1 MLYLNIRINSIESLV
16 RCRIPLLCTFTYF
29 VATMNSNSSFCHLPY
44 SSSIALA
51 TINAIFCVLGII
63 GNSLMLVAVY
73 RTIEL
78 RTLSNLYLVA
88 LAIADFLTSAIV
100 QPLLIVMIIG
110 ESKGECHK
118 TLETVF
124 RSVGNFSGAASL
136 LILLF
141 ITTERF
147 LAVLKPMVYRSY
159 HPKRRFAVFIS
170 ISVIVPLIYTILRLA
185 VSKRATSYFSAV
197 LFALGYFYIVVSYL
211 IILHQLRSQSKKM
224 KRSSSTT
231 SEDNTRTTRHA
242 EKVVTST
249 MALIIG
255 IFTIMWVPFFY
266 YRFTKPST
274 NSGEAYNWVRTT
286 AISNS
291 ALNFIVYA
299 FQMKIYR
306 SAFKT
311 TISDG
316 FHTIFQSR
324 TSSTPINA

>member
-1 MLYLNIRINSIESLV
+1 M
-16 RCRIPLLCTFTYF
+16 
-29 VATMNSNSSFCHLPY
+29 ASNSSQFCHLPY
-44 SSSIALA
+44 SSAIALV
-51 TINAIFCVLGII
+51 TINAIFCVSGII
-63 GNSLMLVAVY
+63 GNSLVLVAVY

-78 RTLSNLYLVA
+78 RTLSSLYLVA

-110 ESKGECHK
+110 ESKRECDK

-124 RSVGNFSGAASL
+124 RSVGNFSAAASF

-141 ITTERF
+141 ITTER
-147 LAVLKPMVYRSY
+147 LMAVLKPIVYRNY
-159 HPKRRFAVFIS
+159 HPRRRFAVFIS
-170 ISVIVPLIYTILRLA
+170 ISVVAPLIYTILRLA

-197 LFALGYFYIVVSYL
+197 LFVLGYFYIVMSYF
-211 IILHQLRSQSKKM
+211 IILHQLRSQSNKM
-224 KRSSSTT
+224 KRSTDIT
-231 SEDNTRTTRHA
+231 PEENTRTTRHA
-242 EKVVTST
+242 EKVITST

-255 IFTIMWVPFFY
+255 IFTIMWVPSFY

-299 FQMKIYR
+299 FQMKIFR

-316 FHTIFQSR
+316 FHTIFPSQP
-324 TSSTPINA
+324 SSIAVNA

>member
-1 MLYLNIRINSIESLV
+1 
-16 RCRIPLLCTFTYF
+16 
-29 VATMNSNSSFCHLPY
+29 MNSNSSFCHLPY
-44 SSSIALA
+44 PSSIALA

-63 GNSLMLVAVY
+63 GNSLVLVAVY

-78 RTLSNLYLVA
+78 RTLSNYYLVA

-100 QPLLIVMIIG
+100 QPLLIVMVIG
-110 ESKGECHK
+110 ESKEGCHK

-147 LAVLKPMVYRSY
+147 LAVLKPTMYRNY
-159 HPKRRFAVFIS
+159 HPRKRFAVFIS

-185 VSKRATSYFSAV
+185 VSKRATSYFTAV
-197 LFALGYFYIVVSYL
+197 LFVIGYFYIMVSYL

-224 KRSSSTT
+224 KRSTDIT
-231 SEDNTRTTRHA
+231 PEEKTRTTRHA

-249 MALIIG
+249 MALVIG

-266 YRFTKPST
+266 YRVSKPST
-274 NSGEAYNWVRTT
+274 NSGEAYN
-286 AISNS
+286 
-291 ALNFIVYA
+291 
-299 FQMKIYR
+299 
-306 SAFKT
+306 
-311 TISDG
+311 
-316 FHTIFQSR
+316 
-324 TSSTPINA
+324 

>member
-1 MLYLNIRINSIESLV
+1 M
-16 RCRIPLLCTFTYF
+16 
-29 VATMNSNSSFCHLPY
+29 ASNSSFCHLPY
-44 SSSIALA
+44 SSSIVLV

-63 GNSLMLVAVY
+63 GNSLVMVAVY

-78 RTLSNLYLVA
+78 RTLSSLYLVA

-100 QPLLIVMIIG
+100 QPLLIAMVIR
-110 ESKGECHK
+110 ESKGECDK

-124 RSVGNFSGAASL
+124 RSVGNFSAAASF

-141 ITTERF
+141 ITTER
-147 LAVLKPMVYRSY
+147 LIAVLKPIVYRNY
-159 HPKRRFAVFIS
+159 HPRRRFAVFIS
-170 ISVIVPLIYTILRLA
+170 ISVVAPLIYTILRLA

-197 LFALGYFYIVVSYL
+197 LFVLGYFYIVVSYF
-211 IILHQLRSQSKKM
+211 IILHQLRSESNKM
-224 KRSSSTT
+224 KRSTSTT
-231 SEDNTRTTRHA
+231 YEENTRTTRHA
-242 EKVVTST
+242 EKVITST
-249 MALIIG
+249 MGLIIG

-274 NSGEAYNWVRTT
+274 NRGEAYNWVRTT

-299 FQMKIYR
+299 FQMKIFR

-324 TSSTPINA
+324 PSSIAVNA

>member
-1 MLYLNIRINSIESLV
+1 
-16 RCRIPLLCTFTYF
+16 
-29 VATMNSNSSFCHLPY
+29 MNSNSSFCHLPY
-44 SSSIALA
+44 PSSIALD

-63 GNSLMLVAVY
+63 GNSLVLVAVY

-78 RTLSNLYLVA
+78 RTSSNYYLVA
-88 LAIADFLTSAIV
+88 LAIADFLMSAIV
-100 QPLLIVMIIG
+100 QPLLIVMIIVL
-110 ESKGECHK
+110 SKAECHK

-124 RSVGNFSGAASL
+124 RSVGNFSAAASF

-141 ITTERF
+141 ITTERL
-147 LAVLKPMVYRSY
+147 LAVLKPIVYKNYYPR
-159 HPKRRFAVFIS
+159 RRFAMFIS

-185 VSKRATSYFSAV
+185 VSKRATSYLSAV
-197 LFALGYFYIVVSYL
+197 LFVLGYFYIMVSYL
-211 IILHQLRSQSKKM
+211 IILHQLRSQSEKM
-224 KRSSSTT
+224 KRSTDIT
-231 SEDNTRTTRHA
+231 PEENTRTTRHA

-249 MALIIG
+249 MALVIG
-255 IFTIMWVPFFY
+255 IFTIMWALLFY
-266 YRFTKPST
+266 YRFLKPST
-274 NSGEAYNWVRTT
+274 NSGEACNWVRTT

-299 FQMKIYR
+299 FRMKRFR

-324 TSSTPINA
+324 TSSTATNA

>member
-1 MLYLNIRINSIESLV
+1 
-16 RCRIPLLCTFTYF
+16 
-29 VATMNSNSSFCHLPY
+29 MNSNSSFCHLPY

-63 GNSLMLVAVY
+63 GNSLVLVAVY

-78 RTLSNLYLVA
+78 RTLSNYYLVA
-88 LAIADFLTSAIV
+88 LAIADFLTSAVV
-100 QPLLIVMIIG
+100 QPLLIVMVIR
-110 ESKGECHK
+110 ESKGECDK

-124 RSVGNFSGAASL
+124 RSVGNFSAAASF

-141 ITTERF
+141 ITTER
-147 LAVLKPMVYRSY
+147 LIAVLKPIVYRNY
-159 HPKRRFAVFIS
+159 HPRRRFAVFIS

-197 LFALGYFYIVVSYL
+197 LFALGYIYIMVSYL
-211 IILHQLRSQSKKM
+211 IILHHLRSQSKKI
-224 KRSSSTT
+224 KRSTDIT
-231 SEDNTRTTRHA
+231 PEEKTRTTRHA

-249 MALIIG
+249 MALVIG

-266 YRFTKPST
+266 YRVSKPST

-299 FQMKIYR
+299 FRMKRFR

-316 FHTIFQSR
+316 FHTIFPSP
-324 TSSTPINA
+324 TSSTAMTA

>member
-1 MLYLNIRINSIESLV
+1 MD
-16 RCRIPLLCTFTYF
+16 
-29 VATMNSNSSFCHLPY
+29 SNSSLCHLPY

-51 TINAIFCVLGII
+51 AINAIFCVLGII
-63 GNSLMLVAVY
+63 GNSLVLVAVY

-78 RTLSNLYLVA
+78 RTLSNYYLVA
-88 LAIADFLTSAIV
+88 LAIADFLTSAVV
-100 QPLLIVMIIG
+100 QPLLIVMVIR
-110 ESKGECHK
+110 ESKGECDK

-124 RSVGNFSGAASL
+124 RSVGNFSAAASF

-141 ITTERF
+141 ITTER
-147 LAVLKPMVYRSY
+147 LIAVLKPIVYRNY
-159 HPKRRFAVFIS
+159 HPRRRFAVFIS

-197 LFALGYFYIVVSYL
+197 LFALGYIYIMVGYL
-211 IILHQLRSQSKKM
+211 IILHHLRSQSKKI
-224 KRSSSTT
+224 KRSTDIT
-231 SEDNTRTTRHA
+231 PEEKTRTTRHA

-249 MALIIG
+249 MALVIG

-266 YRFTKPST
+266 YRVSKPST

-299 FQMKIYR
+299 FRMKRFR

-316 FHTIFQSR
+316 FHTIFPSP
-324 TSSTPINA
+324 TSSTAMTA